1 MSRVAELRAVCDV
14 LTTTLAREHA
24 LRTQRP
30 NWLEAELAAMRTA
43 VNRERNRR
51 RLPPIDEAAVA
62 AADRLAAGHT
72 DYAHKLV
79 LYCAELAC
87 GLRGA

>member
-1 MSRVAELRAVCDV
+1 MSPVCV
-14 LTTTLAREHA
+14 ES
-24 LRTQRP
+24 
-30 NWLEAELAAMRTA
+30 
-43 VNRERNRR
+43 V
-51 RLPPIDEAAVA
+51 PPIDEAAVA